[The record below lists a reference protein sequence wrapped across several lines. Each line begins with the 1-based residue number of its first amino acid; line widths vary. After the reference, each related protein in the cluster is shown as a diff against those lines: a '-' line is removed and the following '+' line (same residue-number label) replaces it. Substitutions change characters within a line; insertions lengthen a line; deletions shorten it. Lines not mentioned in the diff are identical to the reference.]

1 MLEQA
6 LQSRIDA
13 VNAYRSARERLDTVP
28 VSLADIVLPVLHPN
42 GDRPETLL
50 DNLETAYAAVRAAMD
65 ALRQCAPNGRNFYP
79 VPGRMQQAEAQHR
92 ARQEHLMA
100 VLTSLGAEAKG
111 ISG

>member
-1 MLEQA
+1 MAEQT
-6 LQSRIDA
+6 LQDRIDA
-13 VNAYRSARERLDTVP
+13 VNAYQAERARLDTV
-28 VSLADIVLPVLHPN
+28 SEIVLPILHPN

-50 DNLETAYAAVRAAMD
+50 ATLETACAAVGAAMD
-65 ALRQCAPNGRNFYP
+65 ALRQCAPNGRNFDP

-111 ISG
+111 ISS